1 MKEKRFSAYDR
12 AVQYLVNEFKTQY
25 REGYNTQEEYLQAVD
40 ALSEMSAAEVL
51 TMYKQW
57 KDLEE

>member
-12 AVQYLVNEFKTQY
+12 AVQYLVNEFQTQY
-25 REGYNTQEEYLQAVD
+25 EEGYNTEAEYLQAVD
-40 ALSEMSAAEVL
+40 TLSTMSASEVMV
-51 TMYKQW
+51 MYKQW

>member
-12 AVQYLVNEFKTQY
+12 ALQYLVNEFKTQY
-25 REGYNTQEEYLQAVD
+25 MEGYNTQEEYLQAVD